1 MNHSFIAIISVECAH
16 LRANSFLKPSPYVE
30 ITVDDRPPR
39 RTEIVKT
46 TSQPKWNES
55 FTILVTPHSK
65 LHFSVLDH
73 NNFRKDTTI
82 GEKKLDLHQLLT
94 LYDGRLNNLELTIDL
109 TNENKQND
117 SPTKAGEL
125 ICVLGGLQV
134 DVPNHNSRGAAALPL
149 VEYDN
154 EATPMRS
161 VLNGIR
167 ARVRPQGT
175 ENAAPQ
181 VSRRR
186 SVLTADRPAPP
197 PPTSLPTSQ
206 SSVSIPYGK

>member
-1 MNHSFIAIISVECAH
+1 M
-16 LRANSFLKPSPYVE
+16 E
-30 ITVDDRPPR
+30 ITVDGHSPR

-94 LYDGRLNNLELTIDL
+94 LYDGRIKNLELTIDL

-117 SPTKAGEL
+117 SPSKAGEL
-125 ICVLGGLQV
+125 ICVLSDLHI
-134 DVPNHNSRGAAALPL
+134 DLSNHNSRGAAALPL
-149 VEYDN
+149 GEYDN
-154 EATPMRS
+154 ENTPPQS

-167 ARVRPQGT
+167 ARVRVQGN
-175 ENAAPQ
+175 ENAGLQ
-181 VSRRR
+181 VARRR

-197 PPTSLPTSQ
+197 PPTLPTSQ
-206 SSVSIPYGK
+206 SNVNIPFGELVFGNFFLSPIRICIKTIN